1 MRLKLLLLGTQ
12 QSIIDDFFKRTDL
25 DMECLTSSMRIEDI
39 ENHLSVFQPHFLVMC
54 LKSENAETLKMMHTV
69 RFACD
74 KNHVS
79 IAIFGKK
86 EDCDFFKST
95 QVGVADVTLVA
106 PMSLM
111 AVVDNLE
118 QFHARIHEEA
128 VKSGKAAPEPLNEGI
143 TPDFIDSVIAGI
155 STASSGAIGGGGTMV
170 KKHILVVDDDP
181 NMLKMIKMHLE
192 NRYEVATA
200 ISGSLA
206 LRFLAAKTTDL
217 VLLDYE
223 MPGEDGAEVLAKI
236 RRIESLKDTPVVFLT
251 GVTDTSKIRKALA
264 NKPDGYLLKPID
276 KDKLLATI
284 AEKIG

>member
-25 DMECLTSSMRIEDI
+25 DIQCLTSSMRLEDI
-39 ENHLSVFQPHFLVMC
+39 ENHLSVFEPNFLVMC
-54 LKSENAETLKMMHTV
+54 LKSENADSLKIMRNV
-69 RFACD
+69 RYACD
-74 KNHVS
+74 KYHVS

-86 EDCDFFKST
+86 EDCDFFKSSQT
-95 QVGVADVTLVA
+95 GVADVSLVS

-111 AVVDNLE
+111 AVVKNLE
-118 QFHARIHEEA
+118 DFQKQIHD
-128 VKSGKAAPEPLNEGI
+128 KSADGKKSATETYGEGI

-155 STASSGAIGGGGTMV
+155 TTGSGALGASGPAA

-181 NMLKMIKMHLE
+181 NMLKMIKMHLGDL
-192 NRYEVATA
+192 YEVATA

-206 LRFLAAKTTDL
+206 MRFLASKSTDL

-223 MPGEDGAEVLAKI
+223 MPGEDGADVLAKI
-236 RRIESLKDTPVVFLT
+236 RKIDRLKNTPVVFLT
-251 GVTDTSKIRKALA
+251 GVTDTNKIRKALV

-276 KDKLLATI
+276 REKLLATI